1 MDTPTEEER
10 RKILNSSGKGSGN
23 GTSGSGPWATKLRG
37 ILALFAVAFLVT
49 ISRVSVQALNN
60 AIPDFQLNAMRSFT
74 AMVCY
79 YMLFNGKS
87 SIVIHPVVL

>member
-1 MDTPTEEER
+1 MDTPTEVER

-23 GTSGSGPWATKLRG
+23 GTSGSGTWTTKLRG
-37 ILALFAVAFLVT
+37 ILALLTVAFLVT
-49 ISRVSVQALNN
+49 ISRISVQALNN